1 MAKQT
6 QALEEKMGFIAQAQ
20 VAYEQLMDE
29 ISSYC
34 KQARGLREQAA
45 ELQRSGRTDFQVSE
59 EIQELLNQA

>member
-34 KQARGLREQAA
+34 QQARGLREQAA
-45 ELQRSGRTDFQVSE
+45 ELQRSGRTDSSVE
-59 EIQELLNQA
+59 